1 MNRIFKRILA
11 SIMAF
16 CILTSSARAF
26 AAEID
31 TEVINER
38 WGKPTFA
45 YGETLN
51 DEQKADTR
59 RLLGVTNVEN
69 INSIKV
75 TYKDLVNYIGGD
87 LSNPAN
93 MISSVLVTKEN
104 EGKGVNVVIKT
115 PKNITEIT
123 EEQYRNA
130 ALTAGVE
137 DATILVGAIR
147 PVTGESALT
156 GVYKAFEAN
165 GETLDKERMEVA
177 QDELDTV
184 NEISQENKDKKDFDS
199 GKLDDAVTDIKSSLG
214 EIKKNQDKTPTIED
228 IRRVVEES
236 LVKYNLD
243 KVVTQDQMDKL
254 ISYFEKYA
262 QTDALT
268 SEEVAKQLKK
278 WGGAIVDGAK
288 EAYNEAEKSGLL
300 DQISAFLRDVFNKI
314 ADMIRNN

>member
-1 MNRIFKRILA
+1 MNTKIKKTLAGVFAFSILFNA
-11 SIMAF
+11 TMAK
-16 CILTSSARAF
+16 

-31 TEVINER
+31 TVVINER

-51 DEQKADTR
+51 ENQKESTIK
-59 RLLGVTNVEN
+59 LLGVKDKEN

-75 TYKDLVNYIGGD
+75 TYKDLVKYIGGD

-104 EGKGVNVVIKT
+104 EGKGVEVEIKT
-115 PKNITEIT
+115 PENITQIT
-123 EEQYRNA
+123 AEQYRNA

-184 NEISQENKDKKDFDS
+184 NEISQENKAKEGFDTD
-199 GKLDDAVTDIKSSLG
+199 KLDEAITDIKSSLG
-214 EIKKNQDKTPTIED
+214 DIKNNQDKQPTLED

-236 LVKYNLD
+236 LVKYDLD

-262 QTDALT
+262 NTDAIT

-278 WGGAIVDGAK
+278 WGGAILDGAK
-288 EAYNEAEKSGLL
+288 QAYDEAEKSGLL
-300 DQISAFLRDVFNKI
+300 DQISAFLRDVFGKI
-314 ADMIRNN
+314 VELFK

>member
-1 MNRIFKRILA
+1 MNTKIKKTLAGVFAFSILFNA
-11 SIMAF
+11 SM
-16 CILTSSARAF
+16 TK

-51 DEQKADTR
+51 ENQKDSTMK
-59 RLLGVTNVEN
+59 LLGVKDKEN

-75 TYKDLVNYIGGD
+75 TYKDLVKYIGGD

-104 EGKGVNVVIKT
+104 EGNGVEVEIKT
-115 PKNITEIT
+115 PENITQIT
-123 EEQYRNA
+123 ADQYRNA

-184 NEISQENKDKKDFDS
+184 NQISQENKAKEGFDTDT
-199 GKLDDAVTDIKSSLG
+199 LDEAITDIKSSLG
-214 EIKKNQDKTPTIED
+214 DIKNNQDKQPTLED

-236 LVKYNLD
+236 LVKYDLD

-262 QTDALT
+262 NTDAIT

-278 WGGAIVDGAK
+278 WGGAILDGAK
-288 EAYNEAEKSGLL
+288 DAYNEAEKSGLL

-314 ADMIRNN
+314 VELFRQ

>member
-1 MNRIFKRILA
+1 MNKIMKKLLA
-11 SIMAF
+11 GMMAF
-16 CILTSSARAF
+16 CILFSSTNAL

-45 YGETLN
+45 YGETLT
-51 DEQKADTR
+51 DEQKAGTR
-59 RLLGVTNVEN
+59 KLLGITNPEN

-199 GKLDDAVTDIKSSLG
+199 TKLDDAVTDIKSSLG
-214 EIKKNQDKTPTIED
+214 EIKKKQDKNPTLED

-262 QTDALT
+262 KTDAIT

-314 ADMIRNN
+314 ADMINNN

>member
-1 MNRIFKRILA
+1 MNTKIKKTLAGVFAFSILFNA
-11 SIMAF
+11 TMSK
-16 CILTSSARAF
+16 

-51 DEQKADTR
+51 ENQKESTMK
-59 RLLGVTNVEN
+59 LLGVKDKEN

-75 TYKDLVNYIGGD
+75 TYKDLVKYIGGD

-104 EGKGVNVVIKT
+104 EGKGVEVEIKT
-115 PKNITEIT
+115 PENITQIT
-123 EEQYRNA
+123 AEQYRNA

-184 NEISQENKDKKDFDS
+184 NEISQENKSKEGFNTD
-199 GKLDDAVTDIKSSLG
+199 KLDEAITDIKSSLG
-214 EIKKNQDKTPTIED
+214 DIKNNQDKQPTLED

-236 LVKYNLD
+236 LVKYDLD

-262 QTDALT
+262 NTDALT

-278 WGGAIVDGAK
+278 WGGAILDGAK
-288 EAYNEAEKSGLL
+288 QAYDEAEKSGLL
-300 DQISAFLRDVFNKI
+300 DQISAFLRDVFGKI
-314 ADMIRNN
+314 VELFK

>member
-1 MNRIFKRILA
+1 MNTKIKKTLAGVFAFSILFNA
-11 SIMAF
+11 TMSK
-16 CILTSSARAF
+16 

-51 DEQKADTR
+51 ENQKESTMK
-59 RLLGVTNVEN
+59 LLGVKDKEN

-75 TYKDLVNYIGGD
+75 TYKDLVKYIGGD

-104 EGKGVNVVIKT
+104 EGKGVEVEIKT
-115 PKNITEIT
+115 PENITQIT
-123 EEQYRNA
+123 AEQYRNA

-177 QDELDTV
+177 QEELDTV
-184 NEISQENKDKKDFDS
+184 NEISQENKSKEGFNTD
-199 GKLDDAVTDIKSSLG
+199 KLDEAITDIKSSLG
-214 EIKKNQDKTPTIED
+214 DIKNNQDKQPTLED

-236 LVKYNLD
+236 LVKYDLD

-262 QTDALT
+262 NTDALT

-278 WGGAIVDGAK
+278 WGGAILDGAK
-288 EAYNEAEKSGLL
+288 QAYDEAEKSGLL
-300 DQISAFLRDVFNKI
+300 DQISAFLRDVFSKI
-314 ADMIRNN
+314 VELFK

>member
-1 MNRIFKRILA
+1 MNTKIKKTLAGVFAFIILFNA
-11 SIMAF
+11 TMSK
-16 CILTSSARAF
+16 

-51 DEQKADTR
+51 ENQKESTMK
-59 RLLGVTNVEN
+59 LLGVKDKEN

-75 TYKDLVNYIGGD
+75 TYKDLVKYIGGD

-104 EGKGVNVVIKT
+104 EGKGVEVEIKT
-115 PKNITEIT
+115 PENITQIT
-123 EEQYRNA
+123 AEQYRNA

-184 NEISQENKDKKDFDS
+184 NEISQENKSKEGFNTD
-199 GKLDDAVTDIKSSLG
+199 KLDEAITDIKSSLG
-214 EIKKNQDKTPTIED
+214 DIKNNQDKQPTLED

-236 LVKYNLD
+236 LVKYDLD

-262 QTDALT
+262 NTDALT

-278 WGGAIVDGAK
+278 WGGAILDGAK
-288 EAYNEAEKSGLL
+288 QAYDEAEKSGLL
-300 DQISAFLRDVFNKI
+300 DQISAFLRDVFGKI
-314 ADMIRNN
+314 VELFK

>member
-1 MNRIFKRILA
+1 MNTKIKKTLAGVFAFSILFNA
-11 SIMAF
+11 TMSK
-16 CILTSSARAF
+16 

-51 DEQKADTR
+51 ENQKESTMK
-59 RLLGVTNVEN
+59 LLGVKDKEN

-75 TYKDLVNYIGGD
+75 TYKDLVKYIGGD

-104 EGKGVNVVIKT
+104 EGKGVEVEIKT
-115 PKNITEIT
+115 PENITQIT
-123 EEQYRNA
+123 AEQYRNA

-177 QDELDTV
+177 QEELDTV
-184 NEISQENKDKKDFDS
+184 NEISQENKSKEGFNTD
-199 GKLDDAVTDIKSSLG
+199 KLDEAITDIKSSLG
-214 EIKKNQDKTPTIED
+214 DIKNNQDKQPTLED

-236 LVKYNLD
+236 LVKYDLD

-262 QTDALT
+262 NTDALT

-278 WGGAIVDGAK
+278 WGGAILDGAK
-288 EAYNEAEKSGLL
+288 QAYDEAEKSGLL
-300 DQISAFLRDVFNKI
+300 DQISAFLRDVFGKI
-314 ADMIRNN
+314 VELFK

>member
-1 MNRIFKRILA
+1 MNTKIKKTLAGVFAFSILFNA
-11 SIMAF
+11 TMSK
-16 CILTSSARAF
+16 

-51 DEQKADTR
+51 ENQKESTMK
-59 RLLGVTNVEN
+59 LLGVKDKEN

-75 TYKDLVNYIGGD
+75 TYKDLVKYIGGD

-104 EGKGVNVVIKT
+104 EGKGVEVEIKT
-115 PKNITEIT
+115 PENITQIT
-123 EEQYRNA
+123 AEQYRNA

-184 NEISQENKDKKDFDS
+184 NEISQENKAKEGFDTD
-199 GKLDDAVTDIKSSLG
+199 KLDEAITDIKSSLG
-214 EIKKNQDKTPTIED
+214 DIKNSQDKQPTLED

-236 LVKYNLD
+236 LVKYDLD

-262 QTDALT
+262 NTDAIT

-278 WGGAIVDGAK
+278 WGGAILDGAK
-288 EAYNEAEKSGLL
+288 QAYDEAEKSGLL
-300 DQISAFLRDVFNKI
+300 DQISAFLRDVFGKI
-314 ADMIRNN
+314 VELFK

>member
-1 MNRIFKRILA
+1 MNTKIKKTLAGVFAFSILFNA
-11 SIMAF
+11 TMSK
-16 CILTSSARAF
+16 

-51 DEQKADTR
+51 ENQKESTMK
-59 RLLGVTNVEN
+59 LLGVKDKEN

-75 TYKDLVNYIGGD
+75 TYKDLVKYIGGD

-104 EGKGVNVVIKT
+104 EGKGVEVEIKT
-115 PKNITEIT
+115 PENITQIT
-123 EEQYRNA
+123 AEQYRNA

-184 NEISQENKDKKDFDS
+184 NEISQENKSKEGFNTD
-199 GKLDDAVTDIKSSLG
+199 KLDEAITDIKSGLG
-214 EIKKNQDKTPTIED
+214 DIKNNQDKQPTLED

-236 LVKYNLD
+236 LVKYDLD

-262 QTDALT
+262 NTDALT

-278 WGGAIVDGAK
+278 WGGAILDGAK
-288 EAYNEAEKSGLL
+288 QAYDEAEKSGLL
-300 DQISAFLRDVFNKI
+300 DQISAFLRDVFGKI
-314 ADMIRNN
+314 VELFK

>member
-1 MNRIFKRILA
+1 MNTKIKKTLAGVFAFSILFNA
-11 SIMAF
+11 TMAK
-16 CILTSSARAF
+16 

-51 DEQKADTR
+51 ENQKESTME
-59 RLLGVTNVEN
+59 LLGVKDKEN

-75 TYKDLVNYIGGD
+75 TYKDLVKYIGGD

-104 EGKGVNVVIKT
+104 EGKGVEVEIKT
-115 PKNITEIT
+115 PENITQIT
-123 EEQYRNA
+123 AEQYRNA

-165 GETLDKERMEVA
+165 GETLDKDRMEVA
-177 QDELDTV
+177 QEELDTV
-184 NEISQENKDKKDFDS
+184 NEISQENKSKEGFNTD
-199 GKLDDAVTDIKSSLG
+199 KLDEAITDIKSSLG
-214 EIKKNQDKTPTIED
+214 DIKNNQDKQPTLED
-228 IRRVVEES
+228 IRRVVVES
-236 LVKYNLD
+236 LVKYDLD

-262 QTDALT
+262 NTDALT

-278 WGGAIVDGAK
+278 WGGAILDGAK
-288 EAYNEAEKSGLL
+288 QAYDEAEKSGLL
-300 DQISAFLRDVFNKI
+300 DQISAFLRDVFGKI
-314 ADMIRNN
+314 VELFK

>member
-1 MNRIFKRILA
+1 MNTKIKKTLAGVFAFSILFNA
-11 SIMAF
+11 SMAK
-16 CILTSSARAF
+16 

-51 DEQKADTR
+51 ENQKDSTMK
-59 RLLGVTNVEN
+59 LLGVKDKEN

-75 TYKDLVNYIGGD
+75 TYKDLVKYIGGD

-104 EGKGVNVVIKT
+104 EGNGVEVEIKT
-115 PKNITEIT
+115 PENITQIT
-123 EEQYRNA
+123 ADQYRNA

-165 GETLDKERMEVA
+165 GETLDKKRMEVA

-184 NEISQENKDKKDFDS
+184 NQISQENKAKEGFDTD
-199 GKLDDAVTDIKSSLG
+199 KLDEAITDIKSSLG
-214 EIKKNQDKTPTIED
+214 DIKNNQDKQPTLED

-236 LVKYNLD
+236 LVKYDLD

-262 QTDALT
+262 NTDAIT

-278 WGGAIVDGAK
+278 WGGAILDGAK
-288 EAYNEAEKSGLL
+288 DAYNEAEKSGLL

-314 ADMIRNN
+314 VELFRQ

>member
-1 MNRIFKRILA
+1 MNTKIKKTLAGVFAFSILFNA
-11 SIMAF
+11 TMAK
-16 CILTSSARAF
+16 

-51 DEQKADTR
+51 ENQKDSTTK
-59 RLLGVTNVEN
+59 LLGVKDKGN

-75 TYKDLVNYIGGD
+75 TYKDLVKYIGGD

-104 EGKGVNVVIKT
+104 EGKGVEVEIKT
-115 PKNITEIT
+115 PENITQIT
-123 EEQYRNA
+123 AEQYRNA
-130 ALTAGVE
+130 ALTAGVK

-184 NEISQENKDKKDFDS
+184 NEISQENKSKEGFNTD
-199 GKLDDAVTDIKSSLG
+199 KLDEAITDIKSSLG
-214 EIKKNQDKTPTIED
+214 DIKNNQDKQPTLED

-236 LVKYNLD
+236 LVKYDLD

-262 QTDALT
+262 NTDALT

-278 WGGAIVDGAK
+278 WGGAILDGAK
-288 EAYNEAEKSGLL
+288 QAYDEAEKSGLL
-300 DQISAFLRDVFNKI
+300 DQISAFLRDVFGKI
-314 ADMIRNN
+314 VELFK

>member
-1 MNRIFKRILA
+1 MNRKLKKFLAGIFAFSILITN
-11 SIMAF
+11 SKV
-16 CILTSSARAF
+16 L

-45 YGETLN
+45 YGESLN
-51 DEQKADTR
+51 EDQKNKTMK
-59 RLLGVTNVEN
+59 LLGVKDPENV
-69 INSIKV
+69 NSVKV

-104 EGKGVNVVIKT
+104 EGKGVEVDIKT
-115 PKNITEIT
+115 PENITQIT
-123 EEQYRNA
+123 KEQYRNA

-137 DATILVGAIR
+137 DATILVGAVR

-165 GETLDKERMEVA
+165 GEILDKERMEVA
-177 QDELDTV
+177 QEELDTV
-184 NEISQENKDKKDFDS
+184 NEISQENKDKKDFNS
-199 GKLDDAVTDIKSSLG
+199 TKLDDAITDIKSSLG
-214 EIKKNQDKTPTIED
+214 EIKSNQDKTPTLEE

-236 LVKYNLD
+236 LVKYDLD
-243 KVVTQDQMDKL
+243 KVVTQDQIDKL
-254 ISYFEKYA
+254 ISYFEKYVN
-262 QTDALT
+262 TDAIT

-278 WGGAIVDGAK
+278 WGGAILDGAK

-300 DQISAFLRDVFNKI
+300 DQISAFLRDLFNKI
-314 ADMIRNN
+314 VDGIRNN

>member
-1 MNRIFKRILA
+1 MNTKIKKTLAGVFAFSILINA
-11 SIMAF
+11 SMAK
-16 CILTSSARAF
+16 

-51 DEQKADTR
+51 ENQKESTMK
-59 RLLGVTNVEN
+59 LLGVKDKEN

-75 TYKDLVNYIGGD
+75 TYKDLVKYIGGD

-104 EGKGVNVVIKT
+104 EGKGVEVEIKT
-115 PKNITEIT
+115 PENITQIT
-123 EEQYRNA
+123 AEQYRNA
-130 ALTAGVE
+130 ALTAGVK

-184 NEISQENKDKKDFDS
+184 NEISQENKSKEGFNTD
-199 GKLDDAVTDIKSSLG
+199 KLDEAITDIKSSLG
-214 EIKKNQDKTPTIED
+214 DIKNNQDKQPTLED

-236 LVKYNLD
+236 LVKYDLD

-262 QTDALT
+262 NTDAIT

-278 WGGAIVDGAK
+278 WGGAILDGAK
-288 EAYNEAEKSGLL
+288 QAYDEAEKSGLL
-300 DQISAFLRDVFNKI
+300 DQISAFLRDVFGKI
-314 ADMIRNN
+314 VELFK

>member
-1 MNRIFKRILA
+1 MNTKIKKTLAGVFAFSILFNA
-11 SIMAF
+11 TMSK
-16 CILTSSARAF
+16 

-51 DEQKADTR
+51 ENQKESTMK
-59 RLLGVTNVEN
+59 LLGVKDKEN

-75 TYKDLVNYIGGD
+75 TYKDLVKYIGGD

-104 EGKGVNVVIKT
+104 EGKGVEVEIKT
-115 PKNITEIT
+115 PENITQIT
-123 EEQYRNA
+123 AEQYRNA

-184 NEISQENKDKKDFDS
+184 NEISQENKSKEGFNTD
-199 GKLDDAVTDIKSSLG
+199 KLDEAITDIKSSLG
-214 EIKKNQDKTPTIED
+214 DIKNNQDKQPTLED
-228 IRRVVEES
+228 IRRVVVES
-236 LVKYNLD
+236 LVKYDLD

-262 QTDALT
+262 NTDALT

-278 WGGAIVDGAK
+278 WGGAILDGAK
-288 EAYNEAEKSGLL
+288 QAYDEAEKSGLL
-300 DQISAFLRDVFNKI
+300 DQISAFLRDVFGKI
-314 ADMIRNN
+314 VELFK

>member
-1 MNRIFKRILA
+1 MNTKIKKTLAGVFAFSILFNA
-11 SIMAF
+11 TMSK
-16 CILTSSARAF
+16 

-51 DEQKADTR
+51 ENQKESTMK
-59 RLLGVTNVEN
+59 LLGVKDKEN

-75 TYKDLVNYIGGD
+75 TYKDLVKYIGGD

-104 EGKGVNVVIKT
+104 EGKGVEVEIKT
-115 PKNITEIT
+115 PENITQIT
-123 EEQYRNA
+123 AEQYRNA

-184 NEISQENKDKKDFDS
+184 NQISQENKAKEGFDTD
-199 GKLDDAVTDIKSSLG
+199 KLDEAITDIKSSLG
-214 EIKKNQDKTPTIED
+214 DIKNNQDKQPTLED

-236 LVKYNLD
+236 LVKYDLD

-262 QTDALT
+262 NTDAIT

-278 WGGAIVDGAK
+278 WGGAILDGAK
-288 EAYNEAEKSGLL
+288 QAYDEAEKSGLL
-300 DQISAFLRDVFNKI
+300 DQISAFLRDVFGKI
-314 ADMIRNN
+314 VELFK

>member
-1 MNRIFKRILA
+1 MNTKIKKTLA
-11 SIMAF
+11 GVFAF
-16 CILTSSARAF
+16 SLLFNATMSK

-51 DEQKADTR
+51 ENQKESTMK
-59 RLLGVTNVEN
+59 LLGVKDKEN

-75 TYKDLVNYIGGD
+75 TYKDLVKYIGGD

-104 EGKGVNVVIKT
+104 EGKGVEVEIKT
-115 PKNITEIT
+115 PENITQIT
-123 EEQYRNA
+123 AEQYRNA

-184 NEISQENKDKKDFDS
+184 NEISQENKAKEGFDTD
-199 GKLDDAVTDIKSSLG
+199 KLDEAITDIKSSLG
-214 EIKKNQDKTPTIED
+214 DIKNNQDKQPTLED

-236 LVKYNLD
+236 LVKYDLD

-262 QTDALT
+262 NTDAIT

-278 WGGAIVDGAK
+278 WGGAILDGAK
-288 EAYNEAEKSGLL
+288 QAYDEAEKSGLL
-300 DQISAFLRDVFNKI
+300 DQISAFLRDVFGKI
-314 ADMIRNN
+314 VELFK

>member
-1 MNRIFKRILA
+1 MNTKIKKTLAGVFAFSILFNA
-11 SIMAF
+11 TMSK
-16 CILTSSARAF
+16 

-51 DEQKADTR
+51 ENQKESTMK
-59 RLLGVTNVEN
+59 LLGVKDKEN

-75 TYKDLVNYIGGD
+75 TYKDLVKYIGGD

-104 EGKGVNVVIKT
+104 EGKGVEVEIKT
-115 PKNITEIT
+115 PENITQIT
-123 EEQYRNA
+123 AEQYRNA

-184 NEISQENKDKKDFDS
+184 NEISQENKAKEGFDTD
-199 GKLDDAVTDIKSSLG
+199 KLDEAITDIKSSLG
-214 EIKKNQDKTPTIED
+214 DIKNNQDKQPTLED

-236 LVKYNLD
+236 LVKYDLD

-262 QTDALT
+262 NTDALT

-278 WGGAIVDGAK
+278 WGGAILDGAK
-288 EAYNEAEKSGLL
+288 QAYDEAEKSGLL
-300 DQISAFLRDVFNKI
+300 DQISAFLRDVFGKI
-314 ADMIRNN
+314 VELFK

>member
-1 MNRIFKRILA
+1 MNTKIKKTLAGVFAFSILFNA
-11 SIMAF
+11 TMSK
-16 CILTSSARAF
+16 

-51 DEQKADTR
+51 ENQKDSTMK
-59 RLLGVTNVEN
+59 LLGVKDKGN

-75 TYKDLVNYIGGD
+75 TYKDLVKYIGGD

-104 EGKGVNVVIKT
+104 EGKGVEVEIKT
-115 PKNITEIT
+115 PENITQIT
-123 EEQYRNA
+123 AEQYRNA

-184 NEISQENKDKKDFDS
+184 NEISQENKSKEGFNTD
-199 GKLDDAVTDIKSSLG
+199 KLDEAITDIKSSLG
-214 EIKKNQDKTPTIED
+214 DIKNNQDKQPTLED

-236 LVKYNLD
+236 LVKYDLD

-262 QTDALT
+262 NTDALT

-278 WGGAIVDGAK
+278 WGGAILDGAK
-288 EAYNEAEKSGLL
+288 QAYDEAEKSGLL
-300 DQISAFLRDVFNKI
+300 DQISAFLRDVFGKI
-314 ADMIRNN
+314 VELFK

>member
-1 MNRIFKRILA
+1 MNTKIKKTLAGVFAFSILFNA
-11 SIMAF
+11 TMSK
-16 CILTSSARAF
+16 

-51 DEQKADTR
+51 ENQKESTMK
-59 RLLGVTNVEN
+59 LLGVKDKEN

-75 TYKDLVNYIGGD
+75 TYKDLVKYIGGD

-104 EGKGVNVVIKT
+104 EGKGVEVEIKT
-115 PKNITEIT
+115 PENITQIT
-123 EEQYRNA
+123 AEQYRNA

-184 NEISQENKDKKDFDS
+184 NEISQENKSKEGFNTD
-199 GKLDDAVTDIKSSLG
+199 KLDEAITDIKSSLG
-214 EIKKNQDKTPTIED
+214 DIKNNQDKQPTLED

-236 LVKYNLD
+236 LVKYDLD

-262 QTDALT
+262 NTDSLT
-268 SEEVAKQLKK
+268 SEVVAKQLKK
-278 WGGAIVDGAK
+278 WGGAILDGAK
-288 EAYNEAEKSGLL
+288 QAYDEAEKSGLL
-300 DQISAFLRDVFNKI
+300 DQISAFLRDVFGKI
-314 ADMIRNN
+314 VELFK

>member
-1 MNRIFKRILA
+1 MNTKIKKTLAGVFAFSILFNA
-11 SIMAF
+11 TMSK
-16 CILTSSARAF
+16 

-51 DEQKADTR
+51 ENQKESTMK
-59 RLLGVTNVEN
+59 LLGVKDKEN

-75 TYKDLVNYIGGD
+75 TYKDLVKYIGGD

-104 EGKGVNVVIKT
+104 EGKGVEVEIKT
-115 PKNITEIT
+115 PENITQIT
-123 EEQYRNA
+123 AEQYRNA

-184 NEISQENKDKKDFDS
+184 NEISQENKSKEGFNTD
-199 GKLDDAVTDIKSSLG
+199 KLDEAITDIKSSLG
-214 EIKKNQDKTPTIED
+214 DIKNNQDKQPTLED

-236 LVKYNLD
+236 LVKYDLD

-262 QTDALT
+262 NTDALT

-278 WGGAIVDGAK
+278 WGGAILDGAK
-288 EAYNEAEKSGLL
+288 QAYDEAEKSGLL
-300 DQISAFLRDVFNKI
+300 DQISAFLRDVFSKI
-314 ADMIRNN
+314 VELFK

>member
-1 MNRIFKRILA
+1 MNTKIKKTLAGVFAFSILFNA
-11 SIMAF
+11 SMAK
-16 CILTSSARAF
+16 

-51 DEQKADTR
+51 ENQKDSTMK
-59 RLLGVTNVEN
+59 LLGVKDKEN

-75 TYKDLVNYIGGD
+75 TYKDLVKYIGGD

-104 EGKGVNVVIKT
+104 EGKGVEVEIKT
-115 PKNITEIT
+115 PENITQIT
-123 EEQYRNA
+123 ADQYRNA

-184 NEISQENKDKKDFDS
+184 NQISQENKAKEGFDTD
-199 GKLDDAVTDIKSSLG
+199 KLDEAITDIKSSLG
-214 EIKKNQDKTPTIED
+214 DIKKNQDKQPTLED

-236 LVKYNLD
+236 LVKYDLD

-262 QTDALT
+262 NTDAIT

-278 WGGAIVDGAK
+278 WGGAILDGAK
-288 EAYNEAEKSGLL
+288 DAYNEAEKSGLL

-314 ADMIRNN
+314 VELFRQ

>member
-1 MNRIFKRILA
+1 MNTKIKKTLAGVFAFSILFNA
-11 SIMAF
+11 TMSK
-16 CILTSSARAF
+16 

-51 DEQKADTR
+51 ENQKESTMK
-59 RLLGVTNVEN
+59 LLGVKDKEN

-75 TYKDLVNYIGGD
+75 TYKDLVKYIGGD

-104 EGKGVNVVIKT
+104 EGKGVEVEIKT
-115 PKNITEIT
+115 PENITQIT
-123 EEQYRNA
+123 AEQYRNA

-184 NEISQENKDKKDFDS
+184 NEISQENKAKEGFDTD
-199 GKLDDAVTDIKSSLG
+199 KLDEAITDIKSSLG
-214 EIKKNQDKTPTIED
+214 DIKNNQDKQPTLED

-236 LVKYNLD
+236 LVKYDLD

-262 QTDALT
+262 NTDAIT

-278 WGGAIVDGAK
+278 WGGAILDGAK
-288 EAYNEAEKSGLL
+288 QAYDEAEKSGLL
-300 DQISAFLRDVFNKI
+300 DQISAFLRDVFGKI
-314 ADMIRNN
+314 VELFK

>member
-1 MNRIFKRILA
+1 MNTKIKKTLAGVFAFSILFNA
-11 SIMAF
+11 TMSK
-16 CILTSSARAF
+16 

-51 DEQKADTR
+51 ENQKENTMK
-59 RLLGVTNVEN
+59 LLGVKDKEN

-75 TYKDLVNYIGGD
+75 TYKDLVKYIGGD

-104 EGKGVNVVIKT
+104 EGKGVEVEIKT
-115 PKNITEIT
+115 PENITQIT
-123 EEQYRNA
+123 AEQYRNA

-184 NEISQENKDKKDFDS
+184 NEISQENKSKEGFNTD
-199 GKLDDAVTDIKSSLG
+199 KLDEAITDIKSSLG
-214 EIKKNQDKTPTIED
+214 DIKNNQDKQPTLED

-236 LVKYNLD
+236 LVKYDLD

-262 QTDALT
+262 NTDALT

-278 WGGAIVDGAK
+278 WGGAILDGAK
-288 EAYNEAEKSGLL
+288 QAYDEAEKSGLL
-300 DQISAFLRDVFNKI
+300 DQISAFLRDVFGKI
-314 ADMIRNN
+314 VELFK

>member
-1 MNRIFKRILA
+1 MNTKIKKTLAGVFAFSILFNA
-11 SIMAF
+11 SMAK
-16 CILTSSARAF
+16 
-26 AAEID
+26 AAGID

-51 DEQKADTR
+51 ENQKDSTMK
-59 RLLGVTNVEN
+59 LLGIKNKEN

-75 TYKDLVNYIGGD
+75 TYKDLVKYIGGD

-104 EGKGVNVVIKT
+104 EGKGVEVEIKT
-115 PKNITEIT
+115 PENITQIT
-123 EEQYRNA
+123 AEQYRNA
-130 ALTAGVE
+130 ALTAGVK

-184 NEISQENKDKKDFDS
+184 NKISQENKAKEGFDAD
-199 GKLDDAVTDIKSSLG
+199 KLDEAITDIKSSLG
-214 EIKKNQDKTPTIED
+214 DIKNNQDKQPTLED

-236 LVKYNLD
+236 LVKYDLD

-262 QTDALT
+262 NTDAIT

-278 WGGAIVDGAK
+278 WGGAILDGAK
-288 EAYNEAEKSGLL
+288 DAYNEAEKSGLL

-314 ADMIRNN
+314 VELFRQ